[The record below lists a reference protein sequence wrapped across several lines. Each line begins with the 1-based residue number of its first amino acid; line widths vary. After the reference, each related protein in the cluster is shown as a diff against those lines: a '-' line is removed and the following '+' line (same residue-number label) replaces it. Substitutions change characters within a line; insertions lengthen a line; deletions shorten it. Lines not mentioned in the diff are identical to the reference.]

1 MPETFSWVV
10 TLYHTIEPNQL
21 SRVLNLGVV
30 LTLAIGIGLILL
42 AGPLQTGLGVV
53 LVIAGLI
60 GLMPALRYRLAT
72 DRSSGQ
78 EWGTG

>member
-1 MPETFSWVV
+1 MDPD
-10 TLYHTIEPNQL
+10 QL
-21 SRVLNLGVV
+21 SRLLNLGVV
-30 LTLAIGIGLILL
+30 LAVAIGIGLILL
-42 AGPLQTGLGVV
+42 AGPLLTGTGVV

-78 EWGTG
+78 EWGAG

>member
-1 MPETFSWVV
+1 MGPD
-10 TLYHTIEPNQL
+10 QL

-30 LTLAIGIGLILL
+30 LAVAIGIGLILL
-42 AGPLQTGLGVV
+42 AGPLLTGVGVV

-72 DRSSGQ
+72 DRSSSQ
-78 EWGTG
+78 EWGAG